1 MLTLYLILAMTS
13 MLTQNLA
20 SHKELLRTR
29 TEQIDKL
36 NEQIRELSTMQK
48 QDLENLQEM
57 KERVRV
63 HEERKQK
70 VANLRREVEKKRA
83 ANKKPQGRHSSA
95 KSSAVELRP
104 SWLNDI
110 SDDLSNLETSNGQM
124 SAQQMQS
131 ATERLPSTSVIQAR
145 LNAYQA
151 SNGKLQ
157 QDADSLRSR
166 SIELEALYRKVVSLC
181 TGVAEDKVEESLPG
195 LVAAIESEKGG
206 IGEQEVGRVREF
218 LRRVDGS
225 RGDPSSQSSGPMLQV
240 NPTIVAAAERAAAE
254 RAHIMR
260 AA

>member
-1 MLTLYLILAMTS
+1 MTS

-48 QDLENLQEM
+48 QDLESLQEV
-57 KERVRV
+57 KERVRLR
-63 HEERKQK
+63 EERKQK
-70 VANLRREVEKKRA
+70 VANLRREIERKKA
-83 ANKKPQGRHSSA
+83 ATKKPQGRRSNA
-95 KSSAVELRP
+95 KSANVDLKP
-104 SWLNDI
+104 SWLDDI
-110 SDDLSNLETSNGQM
+110 TSELLDLNTSDGQT
-124 SAQQMQS
+124 SAQQRQT
-131 ATERLPSTSVIQAR
+131 AIEKLPSASVIQAR

-151 SNGKLQ
+151 SNGRLQ
-157 QDADSLRSR
+157 HDADQLRSR

-225 RGDPSSQSSGPMLQV
+225 RGEPSSQSSGPMLQV

-254 RAHIMR
+254 RAQDYSKLMG
-260 AA
+260 AT

>member
-1 MLTLYLILAMTS
+1 MTS

-36 NEQIRELSTMQK
+36 NEQIRELSTMRK
-48 QDLENLQEM
+48 QDLEALQEM
-57 KERVRV
+57 KERVRLR
-63 HEERKQK
+63 EERKQK
-70 VANLRREVEKKRA
+70 IANLKREIEKKRA
-83 ANKKPQGRHSSA
+83 ASKKAQGRRTNA
-95 KSSAVELRP
+95 KTANLELKP
-104 SWLNDI
+104 SWLDEIAGNLINLDT
-110 SDDLSNLETSNGQM
+110 SDGQTNE
-124 SAQQMQS
+124 QQRQLVMD
-131 ATERLPSTSVIQAR
+131 RLPSASTLQAR
-145 LNAYQA
+145 LSAYQA

-157 QDADSLRSR
+157 QDANQLRSR

-225 RGDPSSQSSGPMLQV
+225 REGPSSQSSGPMLQV
-240 NPTIVAAAERAAAE
+240 NPTVVAAAERAAAE
-254 RAHIMR
+254 RAQMR
-260 AA
+260 A